1 MVKTRNQKKKVVAVM
16 KLNAVITDWSTMSMN
31 GDISYSSIEGICDSL
46 TVYDLTPYDESTI
59 IDRIGNAEILL
70 CNKTPITKKVMQSCK
85 NLKYIGLFATG
96 YNNID
101 IPSSQE
107 FGITV
112 CNAGEYSTN
121 AVAQHVFAMI
131 LNHYSKIDTY
141 NTDVQNGNWINSKTF
156 SYFPYDTYELSNKV
170 ISIIGYG
177 SIGKKVSEI
186 ASAFGMK
193 VLINT
198 RTTPKD
204 CPYECVSKEEAFK
217 RADIVTL
224 HCPLTE
230 QTSNLVCKQTLS
242 LMKKN
247 AILINTS
254 RGGTVNE
261 LDLSNALKNGTIARA
276 YLDVLNQEPMSQDTP
291 LIGTPNVV
299 ITPHI
304 AWSPLETRL
313 RLMDIVANNLKSFLG
328 GNTIN
333 RVN

>member
-1 MVKTRNQKKKVVAVM
+1 MIKPNV
-16 KLNAVITDWSTMSMN
+16 VITDWSTMSMT
-31 GDISYSSIEGICDSL
+31 GDISYSSIEELCNSL
-46 TVYDLTPYDESTI
+46 TVYDLTPYDEDII
-59 IDRIGNAEILL
+59 IDRIGNADVLL
-70 CNKTPITKKVMQSCK
+70 CNKTPITRRVMESCK

-107 FGITV
+107 LNITI

-131 LNHYSKIDTY
+131 LNHYSKIELY
-141 NTDVQNGNWINSKTF
+141 NTNVHNGKWIDSKTF
-156 SYFPYDTYELSNKV
+156 SYFPYDTYELSNKT

-177 SIGKKVSEI
+177 SIGKKVGKI
-186 ASAFGMK
+186 ADAFGMK
-193 VLINT
+193 VLVHT
-198 RTTPKD
+198 RTIPK
-204 CPYECVSKEEAFK
+204 ECTFEFVSKEEAFS

-224 HCPLTE
+224 HCPLNE
-230 QTSNLVCKQTLS
+230 QTKELVCKDTLS
-242 LMKKN
+242 LMKSN

-261 LDLSNALKNGTIARA
+261 LDLSNALKNGTISKA
-276 YLDVLNQEPMSQDTP
+276 YLDVLNQEPMSKDTP
-291 LIGTPNVV
+291 LIDAPNVV

-304 AWSPLETRL
+304 AWSPLETRS
-313 RLMDIVANNLKSFLG
+313 RLLDIVCSNLSGFLN
-328 GNTIN
+328 GNLIN